1 MPRGDGTGP
10 GGMGPMTGRA
20 AGYCAGY
27 NMPGYMN
34 SYGIRT
40 VAGMNKYLTQ
50 HKMWDNFITIKTM
63 NTFESGFKAIGISIE
78 AYKEIMKRLGKNEQ
92 SQARL
97 AKQEHI
103 RS

>member
-1 MPRGDGTGP
+1 MVNRYQDDSVEIN
-10 GGMGPMTGRA
+10 R
-20 AGYCAGY
+20 YI
-27 NMPGYMN
+27 GYMH
-34 SYGIRT
+34 SYGIKM
-40 VAGMNKYLTQ
+40 VVEVNIYLTQ
-50 HKMWDNFITIKTM
+50 HKMWDNFKTIKTM

-97 AKQEHI
+97 EKQERI